1 MLTFY
6 TNNNFFY
13 NIVKILTLTLST
25 HLFSIKKLGRVH
37 DILEEIVNKLIRTYS
52 PITSLVEKEVLLL
65 KEFFSKHTIFF

>member
-25 HLFSIKKLGRVH
+25 HLFSIQKLGSVH
-37 DILEEIVNKLIRTYS
+37 DISEEIVNKLIRTYS
-52 PITSLVEKEVLLL
+52 PITSIVEKEVLLL
-65 KEFFSKHTIFF
+65 